1 VISTNAARLAVTNAI
16 PVAVTALGPYA
27 AANAALRGAKISCA
41 AANGRNSR
49 PVCSGE

>member
-1 VISTNAARLAVTNAI
+1 MTSSIPAV
-16 PVAVTALGPYA
+16 VTAFGPYA
-27 AANAALRGAKISCA
+27 AANVALRGAKISCA